1 MGEEGDMATWIGQGV
16 GTMKKDGGVSYR
28 GAVSLSNFVCQMVSA
43 EQRGRDLRVRGGRP
57 GKQSLPILGMEVG
70 KPPNDVTKRAASY
83 WAWFAVGHVN
93 PKPSIERE
101 NEAIHKRSSPRNHN
115 L

>member
-1 MGEEGDMATWIGQGV
+1 
-16 GTMKKDGGVSYR
+16 
-28 GAVSLSNFVCQMVSA
+28 
-43 EQRGRDLRVRGGRP
+43 
-57 GKQSLPILGMEVG
+57 MEVG

-101 NEAIHKRSSPRNHN
+101 TNQSIKEAHREITFEFNLRGGRNGS
-115 L
+115 